1 MEKQSLRTDDCLDD
15 IISNYGDMVYRLSV
29 SQMKNKYDA
38 DDVFQEVFFRYI
50 KKDYKF
56 DSEQHRKAWFIR
68 VTINCCKTMYASAW
82 WKRFVPLGDEVIFE
96 TKEENDLFAELQK
109 LPMKYR
115 SVIHLF
121 YYEDMSIDD
130 ICMAL
135 KKKPSAVKM
144 QLLRARKMLKEII
157 NEEDFYV

>member
-1 MEKQSLRTDDCLDD
+1 MKKQSLRTDDCLED
-15 IISNYGDMVYRLSV
+15 IIAKYGDMVYRLSV

-68 VTINCCKTMYASAW
+68 VTINCCKSLHASAW
-82 WKRFVPLGDEVIFE
+82 WKRSVPLGDEVIFE
-96 TKEENDLFAELQK
+96 AKEENDLFDEMQK

-115 SVIHLF
+115 YVIHLF

-135 KKKPSAVKM
+135 KRKPSAVKM
-144 QLLRARKMLKEII
+144 QLSRARKMLKEII